1 VSVKLIVGLGN
12 PGSKFANTRHNIGF
26 KILDCLAEKKKIKFK
41 KMLFCS
47 VKVANCKIG
56 NIKVKLLK
64 PQSFMNR
71 SGEVVFKLMNRYS
84 VDIDDLLI
92 VYDDVDLPFGK
103 LRIRKKGSA
112 GTHNGVKSIVS
123 SINSESFKRIRFGIG
138 PKQKKISMNDHVLGN
153 FSIEEDL
160 VVKNVLEKATDAVES
175 IVLNGVDETMNRF
188 NVL

>member
-1 VSVKLIVGLGN
+1 
-12 PGSKFANTRHNIGF
+12 
-26 KILDCLAEKKKIKFK
+26 
-41 KMLFCS
+41 
-47 VKVANCKIG
+47 
-56 NIKVKLLK
+56 
-64 PQSFMNR
+64 MNR

-138 PKQKKISMNDHVLGN
+138 SKQKKISMNDHVLGN
-153 FSIEEDL
+153 FTIEEDL

>member
-1 VSVKLIVGLGN
+1 
-12 PGSKFANTRHNIGF
+12 
-26 KILDCLAEKKKIKFK
+26 
-41 KMLFCS
+41 
-47 VKVANCKIG
+47 
-56 NIKVKLLK
+56 
-64 PQSFMNR
+64 
-71 SGEVVFKLMNRYS
+71 MNRYN

-153 FSIEEDL
+153 FTIEEDL
-160 VVKNVLEKATDAVES
+160 VVKNVLEKATDVVES

-188 NVL
+188 NVFMITKF

>member
-1 VSVKLIVGLGN
+1 
-12 PGSKFANTRHNIGF
+12 
-26 KILDCLAEKKKIKFK
+26 
-41 KMLFCS
+41 MLFCS

-56 NIKVKLLK
+56 NTKVKLLK

-71 SGEVVFKLMNRYS
+71 SGEVVLKLMNRYS

-138 PKQKKISMNDHVLGN
+138 SKQKKFL
-153 FSIEEDL
+153 
-160 VVKNVLEKATDAVES
+160 
-175 IVLNGVDETMNRF
+175 
-188 NVL
+188 